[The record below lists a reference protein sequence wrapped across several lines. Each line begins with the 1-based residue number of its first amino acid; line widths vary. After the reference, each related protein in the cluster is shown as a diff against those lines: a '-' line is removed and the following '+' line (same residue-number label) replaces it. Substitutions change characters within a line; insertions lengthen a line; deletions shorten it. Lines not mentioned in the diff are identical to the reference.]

1 MNYTEFKENKSQ
13 NFSKQNLLNFYF
25 DSDKKI
31 LRKNSKKTNLKNKN
45 KTKFQTQ
52 SVINKKFSKTK
63 TLNLEKSVNF
73 SKKIVQIEKKSPS
86 KKLISTKLKKAKE
99 HIKTPYHNNFKKI
112 VKNIEKIKS
121 VELFKKEKTAYKIK
135 NKNLIE
141 CFYSDRKNNNNNN
154 QKNYLNVSSRSI

>member
-31 LRKNSKKTNLKNKN
+31 LCKKKSTKKTNLKNKVDF
-45 KTKFQTQ
+45 KTQ

-63 TLNLEKSVNF
+63 ILNLEKTVNF
-73 SKKIVQIEKKSPS
+73 SKKIVQIENKSPS

-112 VKNIEKIKS
+112 IKNIEKIKS
-121 VELFKKEKTAYKIK
+121 VELFKKDKTNYKMK
-135 NKNLIE
+135 NKNLIDK
-141 CFYSDRKNNNNNN
+141 FYSERKNNENI
-154 QKNYLNVSSRSI
+154 LNVRSKSI